1 MLDLLLILAAL
12 TGLPVLGQA
21 ARLIIGLVARLL
33 AVSFVMAV
41 AMIVLL
47 IIATHGRLI

>member
-1 MLDLLLILAAL
+1 MFDLLLVLGAL
-12 TGLPVLGQA
+12 LGLPALGQA
-21 ARLIIGLVARLL
+21 ARLMIALFFRVL

-47 IIATHGRLI
+47 VVALHGRLI